1 MLFFLQVMRKT
12 KRVCETASKKVRQAL
27 IDTDGKLSC
36 YYTFIGKLP
45 AIAEHNHPV
54 GEVSHFDLH
63 LRCIFQISTI
73 KLFGK
78 KNKKNI

>member
-1 MLFFLQVMRKT
+1 MRKT

-45 AIAEHNHPV
+45 ATSEHNHPV
-54 GEVSHFDLH
+54 GEVSCF
-63 LRCIFQISTI
+63 
-73 KLFGK
+73 
-78 KNKKNI
+78 